1 MKIWDLQNGRCIK
14 TVDAHDKFV
23 TCMTWGRSH
32 MSGGAGAGAGEAKV
46 VNVLATGSVD
56 QSIKVRLYLSICLC
70 LHTCRWDD
78 MLMIDLGTI
87 A

>member
-1 MKIWDLQNGRCIK
+1 
-14 TVDAHDKFV
+14 
-23 TCMTWGRSH
+23 
-32 MSGGAGAGAGEAKV
+32 V